1 MQPIDIA
8 RRCAELNAV
17 NDANNAYLL
26 ALHQGGLSPE
36 ERMEAAVY
44 LLRMGGDYK
53 VAYTQFAALY
63 NRGQFREECLDIMTQ
78 AFYTPNVKLMKSR
91 YEKNCAALKKY
102 PYLFRTDFPK
112 FEELTLRFYP
122 FDDNGYLPFD
132 PAGQTFG
139 GYVNFNDPV
148 VSRNFF
154 KNLDDPILAK
164 DVYSQY
170 ELEYLNDNVRP
181 SEDIGREN
189 HLYLHYESWETFC
202 AHLQVLNVRRILEQK
217 KIVFLFGDEASR
229 YPIDFKEMYG
239 IDYSKYPVKPIGV
252 KDIHRLIWHT
262 QLSSDNGGDFF
273 NEVFDSHPNLLCM
286 PSIMFDSVEKVI
298 ESTRESFAEAEKALA
313 VGGSASVN
321 TETAAKLF
329 WDKGR
334 TDKDIVAGLFL
345 DQTDYMKNLDHASRI
360 APTLFFQPH
369 FKNMNYDM
377 KHGKQGR
384 TVLLCEQYDK
394 IRSSPVFKAFKYVK
408 TFTPMRRIT
417 TSHAATLRWQVEKRK
432 VLEGGIERDTKDGKK
447 PVISDMAMN
456 RVLNRSFMIDPEDR
470 LYKDSV
476 LVRFEDGK
484 TNPEATFRA
493 LAAFLDIPYTESMT
507 YCSEK
512 GVHDVETA
520 EGNVVGFDTATVY
533 RTYDEYAT
541 DDERAFIEFCLRDA
555 YEFYGYDFHY
565 YDGGPVDEERIKKW
579 LEGFTRLNG
588 LIETSWKNN
597 VMPDAQVSV
606 NGEALP
612 TELDQAMKQRAVEDI
627 RTKNDEAR
635 LKLAQRLMGGLYF
648 VNKRGQPLRMMPR
661 LELDPALL
669 QEPLYH

>member
-17 NDANNAYLL
+17 PDANNAYLL

-36 ERMEAAVY
+36 EQMEAAVY

-63 NRGQFREECLDIMTQ
+63 NEGQFREECLDIMTQ
-78 AFYTPNVKLMKSR
+78 AFYQPNVKLMKSR

-112 FEELTLRFYP
+112 FEALPLRFYP
-122 FDDNGYLPFD
+122 FDDNGYLPFK
-132 PAGQTFG
+132 PEEQEFG
-139 GYVNFNDPV
+139 GYVNYNNPV

-154 KNLDDPILAK
+154 KNLDNPILAQ

-170 ELEYLNDNVRP
+170 ELEYLYDNVRP

-189 HLYLHYESWETFC
+189 HLYLHYGSWETFC
-202 AHLQVLNVRRILEQK
+202 AHLQVLNVRNLLEK
-217 KIVFLFGDEASR
+217 RKIVFLFGEELSR
-229 YPIDFKEMYG
+229 YPIDFQEMYG
-239 IDYSKYPVKPIGV
+239 IDYSQYPVKPIGV

-273 NEVFDSHPNLLCM
+273 NEVFDSHPNLLFM
-286 PSIMFDSVEKVI
+286 PSIMFDSVEEMITNCKA
-298 ESTRESFAEAEKALA
+298 SFADTEKRLAQGDHATVDSKAVAE
-313 VGGSASVN
+313 
-321 TETAAKLF
+321 LF
-329 WDKGR
+329 WDKSR
-334 TDKDIVAGLFL
+334 TDKDIFVTQFL
-345 DQTDYMKNLDHASRI
+345 SNEDYNMKSVDHGARI
-360 APTLFFQPH
+360 SPAVFFQPH
-369 FKNMNYDM
+369 FGNMAYDM
-377 KHGKQGR
+377 THDEKGR

-394 IRSSPVFKAFKYVK
+394 IRNSSVFKAFKYVK
-408 TFTPMRRIT
+408 TFTPIRRIT
-417 TSHAATLRWQVEKRK
+417 TSYAATLRWQVEKRNALSGK
-432 VLEGGIERDTKDGKK
+432 RDEETGKK
-447 PVISDMAMN
+447 VVVPDMVMN

-484 TNPEATFRA
+484 TNPRATFTA

-507 YCSEK
+507 YCSSK

-520 EGNVVGFDTATVY
+520 EGNVIGFDTATVY

-541 DDERAFIEFCLRDA
+541 DDERAYIEFCLRDA

-565 YDGGPVDEERIKKW
+565 YNGGPVDEERIKQW
-579 LEGFTRLNG
+579 LDGFTCLNG
-588 LIETSWKNN
+588 LIETSWRNN
-597 VMPDAQVSV
+597 VLPESV
-606 NGEALP
+606 MRVKGEIVE
-612 TELDQAMKQRAVEDI
+612 TELKEEVKEMTVNQI
-627 RTKNDEAR
+627 REKNDEMR
-635 LKLAQRLMGGLYF
+635 LELAKRLMGNLYF
-648 VNKRGQPLRMMPR
+648 VNKNNQPLRMMPK

>member
-1 MQPIDIA
+1 MQTIDIA
-8 RRCAELNAV
+8 RRCAQLNAV
-17 NDANNAYLL
+17 SDAHNAYIL
-26 ALHQGGLSPE
+26 ALYQGGLAPE

-63 NRGQFREECLDIMTQ
+63 NEGQFRDECLDIMTD

-112 FEELTLRFYP
+112 FEELSPRFYP

-132 PAGQTFG
+132 PAGQSFG
-139 GYVNFNDPV
+139 EYVNFSNPV

-154 KNLDDPILAK
+154 KDLENPILAK

-170 ELEYLNDNVRP
+170 ELEYLYDNVRP

-202 AHLQVLNVRRILEQK
+202 AHLQVLNLRRILGK
-217 KIVFLFGDEASR
+217 RKIVFLFGEEISR
-229 YPIDFKEMYG
+229 YPIDFKETYG
-239 IDYSKYPVKPIGV
+239 IDYSQYPVKPITH

-313 VGGSASVN
+313 AGGSASVN

-360 APTLFFQPH
+360 APALFFQPH

-377 KHGKQGR
+377 THGERDR
-384 TVLLCEQYDK
+384 TILLCEQYDK

-447 PVISDMAMN
+447 PVIPDMAMN

-541 DDERAFIEFCLRDA
+541 DDERAFIEFCMRDA

-612 TELDQAMKQRAVEDI
+612 TELDQVMKQRAVDDI
-627 RTKNDEAR
+627 RTKNNEVR
-635 LKLAQRLMGGLYF
+635 LKLAKRLMGGLYF
-648 VNKRGQPLRMMPR
+648 INKNGQPLRMMPK

-669 QEPLYH
+669 DQPLYH

>member
-1 MQPIDIA
+1 MQTIDIA

-17 NDANNAYLL
+17 NDANNAYIL

-44 LLRMGGDYK
+44 LLRMDGDYK

-63 NRGQFREECLDIMTQ
+63 REGQFRAECLDIMTQ
-78 AFYTPNVKLMKSR
+78 AFYEPNVKPMKNR

-112 FEELTLRFYP
+112 FEELSLRFYP

-132 PAGQTFG
+132 PEKQEFG
-139 GYVNFNDPV
+139 GYVNFNHPV

-154 KNLDDPILAK
+154 KNLDNPILTK

-189 HLYLHYESWETFC
+189 HLYLHYESWEIFC
-202 AHLQVLNVRRILEQK
+202 AHLQVLNLRELLKQR
-217 KIVFLFGDEASR
+217 KIVFLFGEELDR
-229 YPIDFKEMYG
+229 YPIDFNETYG
-239 IDYSKYPVKPIGV
+239 IDYSQYPVKPIGV

-273 NEVFDSHPNLLCM
+273 NEIFDNHPNLLCL
-286 PSIMFDSVEKVI
+286 PSIMMDDNVEKSI
-298 ESTRESFAEAEKALA
+298 QEAKDTFAQADQLRAS
-313 VGGSASVN
+313 GGRPIFSDELTNRCYWAGARS
-321 TETAAKLF
+321 
-329 WDKGR
+329 
-334 TDKDIVAGLFL
+334 DKDILIMLFML
-345 DQTDYMKNLDHASRI
+345 QDGYTGGLDHAARI
-360 APTLFFQPH
+360 CPALFFQPH
-369 FKNMNYDM
+369 FSNIKYDM
-377 KHGKQGR
+377 THGDHDR
-384 TVLLCEQYDK
+384 TVLLCKQYDK
-394 IRSSPVFKAFKYVK
+394 IRSSPVFQAFKYIK

-417 TSHAATLRWQVEKRK
+417 TSAAATFRWQIEKRDLLK
-432 VLEGGIERDTKDGKK
+432 AEKEGGVAADL
-447 PVISDMAMN
+447 AMD
-456 RVLNRSFMIDPEDR
+456 RALNRSFMIDPEDR

-493 LAAFLDIPYTESMT
+493 LAAFLDLPYTESMT

-533 RTYDEYAT
+533 RTYDEYAN

-555 YEFYGYDFHY
+555 YQFYGYDFHY
-565 YDGGPVDEERIKKW
+565 YHGGPVDEAQIEKW
-579 LEGFTRLNG
+579 VEGFTN
-588 LIETSWKNN
+588 INKYIAISWKNK
-597 VMPDAQVSV
+597 VLSEAAVSPDG
-606 NGEALP
+606 NKRALNEDEQEEILA
-612 TELDQAMKQRAVEDI
+612 ELKEKHDKL
-627 RTKNDEAR
+627 R
-635 LKLAQRLMGGLYF
+635 LKLAKRLMGSLYF
-648 VNKRGQPLRMMPR
+648 VNKRGQPLQMMPK

-669 QEPLYH
+669 REPLYH

>member
-8 RRCAELNAV
+8 RRCAELGAV
-17 NDANNAYLL
+17 AEANNGYIL
-26 ALHQGGLSPE
+26 AIHQGGLAPE

-53 VAYTQFAALY
+53 VAYTQFATLY
-63 NRGQFREECLDIMTQ
+63 NEGQFREECLDIMTQ
-78 AFYTPNVKLMKSR
+78 AFYEPNVKLMKSR
-91 YEKNCAALKKY
+91 YEKNCAALAKY
-102 PYLFRTDFPK
+102 PYLFRTDFPQ
-112 FEELTLRFYP
+112 FEALPLRFYP
-122 FDDNGYLPFD
+122 YDDNGYLPFD
-132 PAGQTFG
+132 PERQEFG
-139 GYVNFNDPV
+139 GYVNYNHPV

-202 AHLQVLNVRRILEQK
+202 AHLQVLNLRELLKAK
-217 KIVFLFGDEASR
+217 KIVLLFGEEISR
-229 YPIDFKEMYG
+229 YPIDFKELYG
-239 IDYSKYPVKPIGV
+239 IDYSQYPVKPITH

-273 NEVFDSHPNLLCM
+273 NEVFDSHPNLLYM
-286 PSIMFDSVEKVI
+286 PSIMMSAIEDKVK
-298 ESTRESFAEAEKALA
+298 EYKETFANAERTLA
-313 VGGSASVN
+313 GGGAVSLTS
-321 TETAAKLF
+321 ETAAKLF
-329 WDKGR
+329 WDKSR
-334 TDKDIVAGLFL
+334 TDKDIVAELFL
-345 DQTDYMKNLDHASRI
+345 EQEDYQKNLDRGARI
-360 APTLFFQPH
+360 APALFFQPH
-369 FKNMNYDM
+369 FSNMNYDM
-377 KHGKQGR
+377 KHDEKGR
-384 TVLLCEQYDK
+384 TILLCDQYDK
-394 IRSSPVFKAFKYVK
+394 IRISPVFKAFKYVK

-432 VLEGGIERDTKDGKK
+432 TLEGGTSGDEKH
-447 PVISDMAMN
+447 VIGDMAMD
-456 RVLNRSFMIDPEDR
+456 RVLNRSFMVDPEDR
-470 LYKDSV
+470 LYKDSI

-493 LAAFLDIPYTESMT
+493 LAAFLDLPYTESMT

-512 GVHDVETA
+512 GVHDVVTA

-565 YDGGPVDEERIKKW
+565 YDGGPVDEERIKGW
-579 LEGFTRLNG
+579 LEGFTCLNG
-588 LIETSWKNN
+588 LIAASWKNN
-597 VMPDAQVSV
+597 ILPDAHLHK
-606 NGEALP
+606 NGEVQESDLDE
-612 TELDQAMKQRAVEDI
+612 ELKQGIVDQIK
-627 RTKNDEAR
+627 TKSNEVR
-635 LKLAQRLMGGLYF
+635 LKLATRLMDGLYF

>member
-8 RRCAELNAV
+8 RRCAELGAV
-17 NDANNAYLL
+17 AEANNGYIL
-26 ALHQGGLSPE
+26 AIHQGGLAPE

-63 NRGQFREECLDIMTQ
+63 NKGEFRDECLDIMTQ
-78 AFYTPNVKLMKSR
+78 AFYQPNVKLMKSR
-91 YEKNCAALKKY
+91 YEKNCAALAKY
-102 PYLFRTDFPK
+102 PYLFRTDFPQ
-112 FEELTLRFYP
+112 FEALPLRFYP
-122 FDDNGYLPFD
+122 YDDNGYLPFD
-132 PAGQTFG
+132 PKKQTFG
-139 GYVNFNDPV
+139 GYVNYNNPV

-154 KNLDDPILAK
+154 KNLDNPILAK

-189 HLYLHYESWETFC
+189 HLYLHYADWETFC
-202 AHLQVLNVRRILEQK
+202 AHLQVLNLRELLKAK
-217 KIVFLFGDEASR
+217 KIVFLFEDEISR
-229 YPIDFKEMYG
+229 YPIDFQAEYG
-239 IDYSKYPVKPIGV
+239 IDYSRYPVKPITH

-286 PSIMFDSVEKVI
+286 PSIMFDSVEEVI
-298 ESTRESFAEAEKALA
+298 QNHKDSFVKAEQMLAE
-313 VGGSASVN
+313 GGSASVD
-321 TETAAKLF
+321 TEAMAKLF

-334 TDKDIVAGLFL
+334 TDKDIVAGIFME
-345 DQTDYMKNLDHASRI
+345 QTDYMKHLDHAARI
-360 APTLFFQPH
+360 APALFFQPH
-369 FKNMNYDM
+369 FKNMSYDM
-377 KHGKQGR
+377 THGERDR
-384 TVLLCEQYDK
+384 TVLLCEQYDT
-394 IRSSPVFKAFKYVK
+394 IRNSPVFKAFKYVK
-408 TFTPMRRIT
+408 TFTPMRRVT
-417 TSHAATLRWQVEKRK
+417 TSYAATLRWMVEKRN
-432 VLEGGIERDTKDGKK
+432 VLAGGVDTISGKK
-447 PVISDMAMN
+447 TVVPDMVMN

-520 EGNVVGFDTATVY
+520 EGNVIGFDTATVY
-533 RTYDEYAT
+533 RTYDDYAT
-541 DDERAFIEFCLRDA
+541 DEERAFIEFCLRDA

-565 YDGGPVDEERIKKW
+565 YDGQPVDEGRIKKW

-588 LIETSWKNN
+588 LIETSWRNN
-597 VMPDAQVSV
+597 I
-606 NGEALP
+606 LP
-612 TELDQAMKQRAVEDI
+612 TGVVRIKGDPVGTALDDTLKDFTVEQI
-627 RTKNDEAR
+627 REKNDEVR
-635 LKLAQRLMGGLYF
+635 LKLAKRLMGGLYF
-648 VNKRGQPLRMMPR
+648 INKRGQPLRMMPR

>member
-1 MQPIDIA
+1 METIDIA

-17 NDANNAYLL
+17 PDANNAYLL

-63 NRGQFREECLDIMTQ
+63 NEGQFREECLDIMTQ
-78 AFYTPNVKLMKSR
+78 AFYQPNVKPMKNR
-91 YEKNCAALKKY
+91 YEKNCAALAKY

-112 FEELTLRFYP
+112 FEELPLRFYP

-132 PAGQTFG
+132 PKKQEFG
-139 GYVNFNDPV
+139 GYVNYNHPV

-154 KNLDDPILAK
+154 KNLDDPILAQ

-189 HLYLHYESWETFC
+189 HLYLHYESWEVFC
-202 AHLQVLNVRRILEQK
+202 AHLQVLNVRNLLKEK
-217 KIVFLFGDEASR
+217 KIVFLFGEDISR
-229 YPIDFKEMYG
+229 YPIDFKELYG
-239 IDYSKYPVKPIGV
+239 IDYSRYPVKPITH

-286 PSIMFDSVEKVI
+286 PSIMFDSVEEMIQNYK
-298 ESTRESFAEAEKALA
+298 TSFVKLEKALA
-313 VGGSASVN
+313 EGKDASVN
-321 TETAAKLF
+321 TETSAKLF

-334 TDKDIVAGLFL
+334 TDKDIIAGLFL
-345 DQTDYMKNLDHASRI
+345 DQTDYMKNLDHGARI
-360 APTLFFQPH
+360 APVLFFQPH

-394 IRSSPVFKAFKYVK
+394 IRSSPVFKAFKYIK

-417 TSHAATLRWQVEKRK
+417 TSYAATLRWQVEKRGALFGR
-432 VLEGGIERDTKDGKK
+432 VDEDTGKK
-447 PVISDMAMN
+447 TVIGDMAMN

-507 YCSEK
+507 FCSSK
-512 GVHDVETA
+512 GVHDVITA
-520 EGNVVGFDTATVY
+520 EGNVAGFDTATVY

-541 DDERAFIEFCLRDA
+541 DEERAYIEFCLRDA
-555 YEFYGYDFHY
+555 YQFYGYDFHY
-565 YDGGPVDEERIKKW
+565 YDGGPVDEERIKRW
-579 LEGFTRLNG
+579 LEGFTRLNE
-588 LIETSWKNN
+588 LIGTSWKNN
-597 VMPDAQVSV
+597 ILPEAQVSV
-606 NGEALP
+606 NGEALS
-612 TELDQAMKQRAVEDI
+612 TDLDAIMKQRAVEDI
-627 RTKNDEAR
+627 CAKNDAVR
-635 LKLAQRLMGGLYF
+635 LKLATRLMDGLYF
-648 VNKRGQPLRMMPR
+648 VNKRGQPLRMMPK
-661 LELDPALL
+661 LELDPTLL